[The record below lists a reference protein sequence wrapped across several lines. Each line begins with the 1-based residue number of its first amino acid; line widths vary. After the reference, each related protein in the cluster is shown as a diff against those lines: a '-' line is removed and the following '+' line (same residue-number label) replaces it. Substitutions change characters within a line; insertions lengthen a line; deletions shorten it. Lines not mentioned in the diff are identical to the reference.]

1 MTIETQTQ
9 GTAPSADASA
19 ATAQPSAPASAA
31 PAQPA
36 AAPAQPTTLLT
47 GEQPAEGAQPSA
59 DQTQQGASTEQPDE
73 KKDGEQ
79 AQAQGVPEEYAE
91 FTAPE
96 GMTFN
101 TEALTEFKGLA
112 KELNLPQE
120 SAQKLADLGGKLVQ
134 KVQADQMRQI
144 EQAQAQWASDARVDP
159 EFGGDNLPKNM
170 AVAKQALDAFGSP
183 ELSKLLGESG
193 LGNHPEI
200 IRAFYRVGNAIGQ
213 DKLIPGTTR
222 TSNKD
227 DARSLYPNSDHS

>member
-1 MTIETQTQ
+1 MTTETQTP

-19 ATAQPSAPASAA
+19 ATAQPSAAPASAA
-31 PAQPA
+31 PA

-59 DQTQQGASTEQPDE
+59 DQTQESASTDKPAEGEQDQPQGA
-73 KKDGEQ
+73 
-79 AQAQGVPEEYAE
+79 PEEYAE
-91 FTAPE
+91 FAAPE
-96 GMTFN
+96 GMEFN
-101 TEALTEFKGLA
+101 AESLAEFKGLA

-144 EQAQAQWASDARVDP
+144 EQVQAQWASDARTDA
-159 EFGGDNLPKNM
+159 EFGGDNLAKNM

-222 TSNKD
+222 TSDKD
-227 DARSLYPNSDHS
+227 DARSLYPNSNHS